1 LFNNCFRAALP
12 ALLAAATVCGETDN
26 QERIKMRTVVTVVA
40 TALLVVTTLFGM
52 PSCAQSQVI
61 VIIGN
66 GSAQPYYP
74 PPPYQ
79 YPTPYPNPQV
89 VYGAGYYYPGYLA
102 SQYGYNYS
110 YYNGYHGGGFYRP
123 YGYGW

>member
-1 LFNNCFRAALP
+1 
-12 ALLAAATVCGETDN
+12 
-26 QERIKMRTVVTVVA
+26 MRTVVTVVA

-52 PSCAQSQVI
+52 PSRAQSQVI

-74 PPPYQ
+74 PPPPYQ

-89 VYGAGYYYPGYLA
+89 AYGGGYYYPGYLA
-102 SQYGYNYS
+102 SQYGYNHS
-110 YYNGYHGGGFYRP
+110 YYNGYHGVGFSRP
-123 YGYGW
+123 YEYGW

>member
-1 LFNNCFRAALP
+1 
-12 ALLAAATVCGETDN
+12 
-26 QERIKMRTVVTVVA
+26 MRTVVTVVA

-52 PSCAQSQVI
+52 PSRAQSQVI

-74 PPPYQ
+74 PPPPYQ

-89 VYGAGYYYPGYLA
+89 VYGPGYYYPGNLA
-102 SQYGYNYS
+102 SQYGYNSS

>member
-1 LFNNCFRAALP
+1 
-12 ALLAAATVCGETDN
+12 
-26 QERIKMRTVVTVVA
+26 MRTVVTVVA

-52 PSCAQSQVI
+52 PSRAQSQVI

-74 PPPYQ
+74 PPPPYQ

-89 VYGAGYYYPGYLA
+89 AY
-102 SQYGYNYS
+102 
-110 YYNGYHGGGFYRP
+110 GGGYITPVIWRLSTATITLTTTAITVLVFLDPMNTGGNHQRMSNALSACHSSAA
-123 YGYGW
+123 